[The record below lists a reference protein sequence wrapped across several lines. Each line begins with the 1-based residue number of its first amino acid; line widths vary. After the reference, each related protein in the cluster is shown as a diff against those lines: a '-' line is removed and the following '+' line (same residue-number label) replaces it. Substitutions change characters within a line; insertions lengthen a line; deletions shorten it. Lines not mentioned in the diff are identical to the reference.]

1 MAVVAGVDFGT
12 LSVRVSIVDSDRGLL
27 ASAIAEYPLHRKRE
41 DPEHVPGHRKIHS
54 TGTRRMNNSASERA
68 QHQVN
73 LLELRRVAIRRIY
86 GWGIRMKPWMTLSI
100 FTGALLMTTLGAA
113 GATPQPGSTT
123 KKSFGK
129 TTDGQ
134 PVDLYVLTNSSG
146 AEASITNYGGAV
158 VSLKVPDRSGKLADV
173 VLGYDNA
180 DGYVNNKSFF
190 GALVGRYGNR
200 IGHAQFVLDGNTY
213 TLAKN
218 NGENSLHGGIK
229 GFNKALWT
237 AKILPAKDGQA
248 LELSYLSKDGE
259 EGFPGN
265 LKVSVIYTLTDSNA
279 LRIEYSATTDKK
291 TVVNL
296 TNHSY
301 FNLAG
306 QGSGDILGHQLMIQA
321 DKFTPVDAG
330 LIPTGELRD
339 VAGTPF
345 DFRKLVAIG
354 ARIDQ
359 DEEQIKLGGG
369 YDHNFVLRS
378 SAAPGESLAARVV
391 EPTTGRVLEV
401 WTTEPGVQFYTG
413 NFLDGKTV
421 GKGGLAYPRRS
432 AFCLETQHYP
442 DSPNQPKFPSVVL
455 KPGERYHTIT
465 TYKFSIEK

>member
-1 MAVVAGVDFGT
+1 M
-12 LSVRVSIVDSDRGLL
+12 
-27 ASAIAEYPLHRKRE
+27 KRM
-41 DPEHVPGHRKIHS
+41 I
-54 TGTRRMNNSASERA
+54 M
-68 QHQVN
+68 
-73 LLELRRVAIRRIY
+73 L
-86 GWGIRMKPWMTLSI
+86 MT
-100 FTGALLMTTLGAA
+100 FTGAMLMTTLAPI
-113 GATPQPGSTT
+113 GATPQSGSTT

-129 TTDGQ
+129 TPDGQ
-134 PVDLYVLTNSSG
+134 PVDLYVLTAKGG

-158 VSLKVPDRSGKLADV
+158 VSLKAPDRNGKLADV

-180 DGYVNNKSFF
+180 DGYVNDKSFF

-200 IGHAQFVLDGNTY
+200 IGHAQFALDGKTY

-229 GFNKALWT
+229 GFNKAVWA
-237 AKILPAKDGQA
+237 AKIIPAKDGQS

-279 LRIEYSATTDKK
+279 LRITYSATSDKK

-306 QGSGDILGHQLMIQA
+306 QGSGDILGHLLIIRA

-330 LIPTGELRD
+330 LIPTGEFRD

-345 DFRKLVAIG
+345 DFRKELAIG

-359 DEEQIKLGGG
+359 DEEQLKLGGG
-369 YDHNFVLRS
+369 YDHNFVLQRS
-378 SAAPGESLAARVV
+378 NDPEESLAARVL
-391 EPTTGRVLEV
+391 EPVSGRILEV

-413 NFLDGKTV
+413 NFLDGKTI
-421 GKGGLAYPRRS
+421 GKGGITYPKRS
-432 AFCLETQHYP
+432 AFCLETQHFP

-455 KPGERYHTIT
+455 NPGERYHTIT
-465 TYKFSIEK
+465 TYKFSVKK